1 MTDVPPSAT
10 SVSTSGLGFRLAWN
24 GPVCYNRNRCAM
36 ADEYIEGTVR
46 DRADGADEADEYIRD
61 IPFHVAINAHLLS
74 GRAWYRSAGVHQYIH
89 HLLRY
94 LGQRGADEADEAGA
108 DGGTS
113 GGYTDTYTRL
123 RYTVLLGEGVL
134 PPDVAD
140 GGDEADEA
148 DEYIREY
155 IPRLPVLR
163 SRWPTSR
170 ATVRVVWE
178 QVAQPW
184 VLRRIGA
191 DLVHGPAF
199 VGPVLASCPA
209 VVTIHDLSFLRF
221 PALFRPANR
230 LYLAVLTRLST
241 RRARRLI
248 AVSAETASE
257 VTRLLG
263 VPAERID
270 VVYHGVDPMFRPLPA
285 GEVAAFRQRRGL
297 PERFVLF
304 VGTLEPRKNLVRL
317 VEAFARIRAGAD
329 RHIGARLVLAGGKGW
344 LYDELFARVEALGLG
359 EQVTFPGY
367 VASDELPLWY
377 NAATVLAYPSIYEG
391 FGLPLLEAQACGT
404 PVLTSNVSSLP
415 EAAGEAAL
423 MVDPYDVEALA
434 AGLHRLLVDEPLRH
448 ELRER
453 GLAHAGQFSWPRAAQ
468 ETARVYWRALC
479 EAPVV
484 GGGRV
489 TAGPGAWA
497 GSRR

>member
-1 MTDVPPSAT
+1 
-10 SVSTSGLGFRLAWN
+10 
-24 GPVCYNRNRCAM
+24 M

-46 DRADGADEADEYIRD
+46 DRADGADKYIRD

-94 LGQRGADEADEAGA
+94 LGQRGADEAGEYA
-108 DGGTS
+108 
-113 GGYTDTYTRL
+113 RL

-134 PPDVAD
+134 APDVAD
-140 GGDEADEA
+140 GGDK
-148 DEYIREY
+148 Y

-178 QVAQPW
+178 QVVQPW

-230 LYLAVLTRLST
+230 LYLAVLTRLSA

-329 RHIGARLVLAGGKGW
+329 RHSGARLVLAGGKGW
-344 LYDELFARVEALGLG
+344 LYDELFARVEALGLD
-359 EQVTFPGY
+359 EQVIFPGY

-391 FGLPLLEAQACGT
+391 FGLPVLEAQACGT

-448 ELRER
+448 ELREQ

-497 GSRR
+497 SSHSPPTGVGGLPGQAGGEGR